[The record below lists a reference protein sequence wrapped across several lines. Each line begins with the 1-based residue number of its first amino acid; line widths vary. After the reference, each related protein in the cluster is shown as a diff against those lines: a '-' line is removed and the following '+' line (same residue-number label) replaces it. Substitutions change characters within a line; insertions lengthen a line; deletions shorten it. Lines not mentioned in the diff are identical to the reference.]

1 MYGLTRWNFDDIFA
15 FQHEVERVLNQ
26 AWNELPRRQAMER
39 AFQVRSGNDEWHV
52 DVPLPGIDPQHVSL
66 EAAGNALSIRVQE
79 PGQPTP
85 RYEQT
90 FSVPQFLDVERL
102 TASHRHGMLR
112 LTLPIRESLKPR
124 RIAIDTTGSDQKQLA
139 AA

>member
-1 MYGLTRWNFDDIFA
+1 MFFT
-15 FQHEVERVLNQ
+15 FQREVDR
-26 AWNELPRRQAMER
+26 R
-39 AFQVRSGNDEWHV
+39 AFHVRSGNDEWHV

-66 EAAGNALSIRVQE
+66 EAAGHALSIRVQE
-79 PGQPTP
+79 PDHPTP

-90 FSVPQFLDVERL
+90 FAVPQFLDIERL
-102 TASHRHGMLR
+102 TASHWHGLLR

-124 RIAIDTTGSDQKQLA
+124 RIAIDVTGSDQKQLA

>member
-1 MYGLTRWNFDDIFA
+1 MFGLTRWTLDDIFT
-15 FQHEVERVLNQ
+15 FQHEVDRVLNQ

-52 DVPLPGIDPQHVSL
+52 DVPLPGIDPRHVSL

-79 PGQPTP
+79 PDQSTP

-90 FSVPQFLDVERL
+90 FSVPQFLDIDRL

-124 RIAIDTTGSDQKQLA
+124 RIAIDVAGSDQKQLA

>member
-1 MYGLTRWNFDDIFA
+1 MYGLTRWSLDDIFT
-15 FQHEVERVLNQ
+15 FQHEVDRVLNQ
-26 AWNELPRRQAMER
+26 AWNDLPRRQATEK

-52 DVPLPGIDPQHVSL
+52 EVPLPGIDPQHVSL
-66 EAAGNALSIRVQE
+66 EVAGNALSIRVQE
-79 PGQPTP
+79 PDQPAS

-90 FSVPQFLDVERL
+90 FTVPQFLDVERL
-102 TASHRHGMLR
+102 RASHRHGLLR

-124 RIAIDTTGSDQKQLA
+124 RIAIDVTGTDQKQLA